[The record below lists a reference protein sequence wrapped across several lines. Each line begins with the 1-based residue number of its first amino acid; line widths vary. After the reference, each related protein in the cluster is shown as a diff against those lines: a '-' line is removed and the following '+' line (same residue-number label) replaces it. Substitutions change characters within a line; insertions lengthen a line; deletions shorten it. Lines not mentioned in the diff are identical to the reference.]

1 MRWMTA
7 LIAGASA
14 LTGFGGASRTVPA
27 TSGDVD
33 ASGTAVI
40 YTLPQPNGHPRVWR
54 WSSGGRP
61 TQVPAPGAFSGQPAW

>member
-1 MRWMTA
+1 MRWTTA
-7 LIAGASA
+7 LIAGVSA
-14 LTGFGGASRTVPA
+14 LTGFGAGSPMVSA
-27 TSGDVD
+27 TSGAVD

-61 TQVPAPGAFSGQPAW
+61 AQVPAPGAFTAQPAW